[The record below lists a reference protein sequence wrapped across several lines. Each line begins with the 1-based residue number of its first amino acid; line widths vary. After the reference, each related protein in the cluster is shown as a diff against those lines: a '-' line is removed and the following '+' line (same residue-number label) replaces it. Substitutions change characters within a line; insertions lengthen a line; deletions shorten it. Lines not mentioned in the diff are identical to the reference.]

1 MLELNLEG
9 APPRQPTTAEINFQA
24 ALLAALMAVV
34 LSLILRYGFGAPLVP
49 ELLSQFIFATLPI
62 SIIEF
67 GVGLLGPFAKQLA
80 FVGCFVVYGAGLLA
94 LALPFLNRNG
104 RAVLSAVSLSLV
116 SWFLV
121 LLLVFPLLGEGLFG
135 WHLRQGMAASCAWM
149 LLISLFYGADALL
162 LRELFRRGSSTAAAG
177 ETSGLYQRLSRT
189 VIERRR
195 IASWIGY
202 VIIGVALYDI
212 GRALLPLLFTGG
224 AGRVRHGNGVFP
236 DIDGLALE
244 LTPTSD
250 FYQVSK
256 NASDP
261 AVDAARWRLQITGLV
276 ESPLSFSFDEIQ
288 GLPSV
293 EQYATLECIS
303 NEVGGDLVSSALWQ
317 GVRLKDLLQKA
328 VPKPGVV
335 TVVLRAADGYTDS
348 IPLERAQADG
358 TILAYR
364 MNGMLLDLTHGFPV
378 RLIAPGIYGMKNV
391 KWVTGVELIN
401 HDYKGYWQARGWD
414 NRAEYK
420 TMSRIDTPTK
430 TIGEKT
436 TVAGVA
442 FAGDRGISKVE
453 VSTDGGKTWEAADLT
468 MALSAYTWVLWHKD
482 WMPESKGPKVLV
494 VRATDGRG
502 VTQTSEHAP
511 PIPDGASG
519 YDVRRI
525 DVA

>member
-1 MLELNLEG
+1 MLELDLEG
-9 APPRQPTTAEINFQA
+9 APPRQPTAAEINFQA
-24 ALLAALMAVV
+24 ALLAAVLAVV
-34 LSLILRYGFGAPLVP
+34 LSLIVRYGFGAPLVP

-80 FVGCFVVYGAGLLA
+80 FIGCFVVYGAGLLA
-94 LALPFLNRNG
+94 LALPFLNRISRG
-104 RAVLSAVSLSLV
+104 ALSAASLSLV

-121 LLLVFPLLGEGLFG
+121 LLVVFPLLGEGFLG
-135 WHLRQGMAASCAWM
+135 RHLRQGVAASCAWM
-149 LLISLFYGADALL
+149 LLVSLGYGVGAVL
-162 LRELFRRGSSTAAAG
+162 LREFFQRGSSTAAV
-177 ETSGLYQRLSRT
+177 ETPGLYQRLSST

-202 VIIGVALYDI
+202 VIIAVAVYDI
-212 GRALLPLLFTGG
+212 GRALLPSLFTGV

-236 DIDGLALE
+236 DINGLALE
-244 LTPTSD
+244 LTPTPD

-261 AVDAARWRLQITGLV
+261 DVDSARWRLQVTGLV
-276 ESPLSFSFDEIQ
+276 DNPLSLSFDEIQ
-288 GLPSV
+288 VLPAV

-303 NEVGGDLVSSALWQ
+303 NEVGGDLISSALWQ
-317 GVRLKDLLQKA
+317 GVRLKDLLLKA
-328 VPKPGVV
+328 LPKPEVV
-335 TVVLRAADGYTDS
+335 TVLLRAADGYTDS
-348 IPLERAQADG
+348 IPLERAMADG

-364 MNGMLLDLTHGFPV
+364 MNGALLEMTHGFPL
-378 RLIAPGIYGMKNV
+378 RLIVPGIYGMKNV
-391 KWVTGVELIN
+391 KWITGVELVN

-420 TMSRIDTPTK
+420 TMSRIDTPAK
-430 TIGEKT
+430 SIGEKT

-453 VSTDGGKTWEAADLT
+453 VSTDGGKTWEAADLKSP
-468 MALSAYTWVLWHKD
+468 LSSYTWVLWHKD
-482 WMPESKGPKVLV
+482 WMPESNGPKVLV

-502 VTQTSEHAP
+502 ATQTPEHAP

-525 DVA
+525 NVG